1 MPVAPVTTMAGR
13 TVETQVGI
21 IGAGP
26 AGLVLGELL
35 ADAGIDNVVL
45 ESKDRHYVESRVR
58 AGVLEQ
64 ATVDLLDRH
73 GLSGNVH
80 AHGLVHD
87 GIYMQFNGERHH
99 IDMRRLTGGRAITVY
114 GQQELVRDLIAHRL
128 ETGKKLQFEAEAVA
142 ISGLDGSTEPVI
154 HYLRSGREE
163 TLSCRVV
170 AGCDGFHG
178 ISRQSVPPGSLKT
191 FEREFPYA
199 WLGIL
204 AQVAPSSDELVYSF
218 HDRGFALLS
227 MRSPTVSRLY
237 LQVPPDESVGDWP
250 DERIWNELDLRL
262 ASPGWKLDRGPVIEK
277 SITPMRSFVAEPL
290 RYGRLFLAGDS
301 GHIVPPTG
309 AKGLNLAIADVKVL
323 SEALATWFAT
333 GDESGLDAYSE
344 TCLKRIWNAQ
354 NFSTSMTALM
364 HLDPGADAFG
374 LRVQRAL
381 QRFTIDN
388 LNARSA
394 LADNYVGLP
403 FDSPLSGRD
412 GS

>member
-1 MPVAPVTTMAGR
+1 MAEHAF
-13 TVETQVGI
+13 ETQVGI

-64 ATVDLLDRH
+64 STVELLDQH
-73 GLSGNVH
+73 GLSRNVH
-80 AHGLVHD
+80 AHGMVHD

-99 IDMRRLTGGRAITVY
+99 IDMRRLTGGRNITVY
-114 GQQELVRDLIAHRL
+114 GQQELVRDLIAHRM
-128 ETGKKLQFEAEAVA
+128 ETGKALLFEAEAVS
-142 ISGLDGSTEPVI
+142 ISGLDGDADPVI
-154 HYLRSGREE
+154 HYRHSGREE
-163 TLSCRVV
+163 TLSCRIV

-178 ISRQSVPPGSLKT
+178 IARQSIPTESLRT

-237 LQVPPDESVGDWP
+237 LQVPPEESIEEWP
-250 DERIWNELDLRL
+250 DERIWDELDLRL
-262 ASPGWKLDRGPVIEK
+262 ASPGWKLERGPVIEK

-290 RYGRLFLAGDS
+290 RHGRLFLAGDS

-323 SEALATWFAT
+323 SDALAAWFAG
-333 GDESGLDAYSE
+333 GDERGLEAYSE

-364 HLDPGADAFG
+364 HLDPAADAFG

-381 QRFTIDN
+381 QRFTIEN
-388 LNARSA
+388 LNAKSA
-394 LADNYVGLP
+394 LADNYVGPP
-403 FDSPLSGRD
+403 FDTPLTGT
-412 GS
+412 GAP